1 MEQSINIEIQSENQE
16 QQQEQPQQQEQ
27 KEQPIVNS
35 QHSLSREEGI
45 NRMLKKGQ
53 MFQKETEQRI
63 KVAPNVPLMAL
74 FYKDFYLERSE
85 LVDEQIAVYHK
96 EPQEAAAYAEAHY
109 RIKRKLEDDPND
121 PKRKFPRTTYRIRL
135 PYSDFP
141 DLEREL
147 AVSSKNAVDAIEGK
161 LAEIGLKPEN
171 ADKEILLTI
180 LKVDNGNI
188 YKTKWEVSGQVWDPK
203 S

>member
-1 MEQSINIEIQSENQE
+1 M
-16 QQQEQPQQQEQ
+16 
-27 KEQPIVNS
+27 
-35 QHSLSREEGI
+35 SREQRI
-45 NRMLKKGQ
+45 NRMRKESQ
-53 MFQKETEQRI
+53 TFQKETEQRI

-74 FYKDFYLERSE
+74 FYKDFYLERGE

-109 RIKRKLEDDPND
+109 RIKRKLEDDQND

-147 AVSSKNAVDAIEGK
+147 IVSSKNAVDAIEGK

-188 YKTKWEVSGQVWDPK
+188 YKTKWEVSGQVWEGKNSSWPTLK
-203 S
+203 G